1 MDIPLIFEQSR
12 PGRRGVKIA
21 RPDVPALALE
31 SILPAELMRP
41 EPPLLP
47 EVSEMDVVR
56 HYTALSQLNYGV
68 DSGFYPLGSCTMKYN
83 PKVNDWAASLPGF
96 ARLHPLQPDET
107 VQGLL
112 SLLGELEHWLE
123 ILTGMEATT
132 LQPAA
137 GAHGEL
143 TGMLVVKAYLDH
155 TGQTERS
162 RVLVPDSAH
171 GTNPATAA
179 MAGFT
184 VNVVPSNRRG
194 RVDLG
199 ALQKLADNRLAGL
212 MLTNPNTLGLFEAD
226 ILEIAH
232 VVHRAGG
239 LLYYD
244 GANANAILGKV
255 RPGDMGFDVVHLN
268 LHKTFSTPHGG
279 GGPGAGPVCVRAALE
294 PYLPTP
300 KLAQVD
306 GVWHW
311 VDRGPLSIG
320 KMRSYYGNIGVL
332 IRAFAYLL
340 TQGGD
345 GLASVAEMAVLNA
358 NYLLS
363 LLQPTYQPAFPG
375 PVKHEF
381 VLTLAD
387 QKRRGARA
395 LDVAKRL
402 IDHGFYPPTV
412 YFPLVVEEALMVEP
426 TETESKETLEQFAE
440 AMGRVDREIES
451 DINAVKRAP
460 ERTVIGRLNEVEA
473 ARHPQLVWR
482 PPDSGFGPD
491 GDRSELTKGAGR
503 LEDEEHDQEH
513 KRRLK

>member
-1 MDIPLIFEQSR
+1 MDVPLIFEQSR
-12 PGRRGVKIA
+12 PGRRGVEIA
-21 RPDVPALALE
+21 QTDVPPVAVE
-31 SILPAELMRP
+31 SILPAELVRRQ
-41 EPPLLP
+41 PPILP

-56 HYTALSQLNYGV
+56 HYTALSQWNYGV

-96 ARLHPLQPDET
+96 ARLHPLQPEES

-112 SLLGELEHWLE
+112 SLLAELERWLE

-143 TGMLVVKAYLDH
+143 TGMLVVKAFMHH
-155 TGQTERS
+155 TGQSERAV
-162 RVLVPDSAH
+162 VLIPDSAH
-171 GTNPATAA
+171 GTNPATAT

-184 VNVVPSNRRG
+184 VKVVPSDRRG
-194 RVDLG
+194 MVDLG
-199 ALQKLADNRLAGL
+199 ALRELADARLAGL
-212 MLTNPNTLGLFEAD
+212 MLTNPNTLGLFEQD

-232 VVHRAGG
+232 VVHQAGG

-294 PYLPTP
+294 PFLPTP
-300 KLAQVD
+300 KLAKAD
-306 GVWHW
+306 GGWHW

-320 KMRSYYGNIGVL
+320 KVRSYYGNVGVL
-332 IRAFAYLL
+332 IRAMAYLL
-340 TQGGD
+340 TQGRD

-363 LLQPTYQPAFPG
+363 LLQPIYQPAFPG

-381 VLTLAD
+381 VLSLAE

-412 YFPLVVEEALMVEP
+412 YFPLVVEEAMMVEP

-440 AMGRVDREIES
+440 AMRRIDAEIGS
-451 DINAVKRAP
+451 DLSALKRAP
-460 ERTVIGRLNEVEA
+460 EQTVVGRLNEAEA

-482 PPDSGFGPD
+482 AGEAGPA
-491 GDRSELTKGAGR
+491 RP
-503 LEDEEHDQEH
+503 
-513 KRRLK
+513 